1 MLTFCWFLVILSSIS
16 LCRTLQDIKN
26 RTLKKLAPGKLS
38 VNNSQYS
45 NIPLEH
51 IKINKWGCGVNCQKQ
66 RKVLN
71 RIKESRTFQGGKRDE
86 KMEFSKSQFGKSFVK
101 TKLFN
106 DTFVTKVN
114 QYESLTVNSFITT
127 AKFES
132 MTKGLIGKRH
142 EKEKKNST
150 NNLNTPSGYNTTFTT
165 SSMRLNTTII
175 TRWRHSSKFQ
185 EATNLLHKSKDLP
198 KSIYTYN
205 DLNLIQKEVKEKSNI
220 KETNYY
226 VPRYRRFFE
235 DLNLL
240 L

>member
-1 MLTFCWFLVILSSIS
+1 MLTFCWFLVILSSIN
-16 LCRTLQDIKN
+16 LCRTLQDNKN

-71 RIKESRTFQGGKRDE
+71 RIKESRTFE
-86 KMEFSKSQFGKSFVK
+86 KMEFSKSQFGKSLVK

-127 AKFES
+127 AKFEN
-132 MTKGLIGKRH
+132 MTKGL
-142 EKEKKNST
+142 
-150 NNLNTPSGYNTTFTT
+150 
-165 SSMRLNTTII
+165 
-175 TRWRHSSKFQ
+175 
-185 EATNLLHKSKDLP
+185 
-198 KSIYTYN
+198 
-205 DLNLIQKEVKEKSNI
+205 
-220 KETNYY
+220 
-226 VPRYRRFFE
+226 
-235 DLNLL
+235 
-240 L
+240 